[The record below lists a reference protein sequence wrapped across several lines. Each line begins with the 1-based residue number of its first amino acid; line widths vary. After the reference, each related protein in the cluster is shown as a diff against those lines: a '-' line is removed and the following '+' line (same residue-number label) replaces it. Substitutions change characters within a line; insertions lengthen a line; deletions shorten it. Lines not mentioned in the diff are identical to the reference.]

1 MYGHVPQY
9 LDAER
14 LRLRAERAE
23 RLARQWRNAACLLLA
38 MVVLAT
44 CVLFDSA
51 ARLHQSRQVAA
62 QNQREIY
69 AALDQAV
76 YELTAKDAAEEKFR
90 VCLSAN
96 AGLVDALHEFDALV
110 KEQQSVIRESID
122 IARRCD
128 AQPVNW
134 VNLNEVR

>member
-1 MYGHVPQY
+1 MYGHAPQY
-9 LDAER
+9 LDVER
-14 LRLRAERAE
+14 QRLRAERGE
-23 RLARQWRNAACLLLA
+23 RLSRQWRTAARLLLA
-38 MVVLAT
+38 MVVLGTCGLFYSAT
-44 CVLFDSA
+44 
-51 ARLHQSRQVAA
+51 RQQQSRQ
-62 QNQREIY
+62 QMH
-69 AALDQAV
+69 AALQLTAD
-76 YELTAKDAAEEKFR
+76 ELTAREAAEKKFR

-134 VNLNEVR
+134 VNLNEVRW